1 MKKGLFYDFVQQ
13 TNQQEEDMK
22 KVDKKHSI
30 TDINEKSKPDDNE
43 VVPNKGD
50 DGKLIEEETSLT
62 GSVSLHVLK
71 EYINKMGPT
80 MFCLFILTTIAEKAL
95 HAGGIFWL
103 SDWTDNSRFNVS
115 HANDEASF
123 RQRSFRRYLKL
134 NANKLYIFLLW

>member
-1 MKKGLFYDFVQQ
+1 MQQ
-13 TNQQEEDMK
+13 TNQQEEDTK
-22 KVDKKHSI
+22 KVDKIENDDKHLI
-30 TDINEKSKPDDNE
+30 TETNETSKPNMNNE
-43 VVPNKGD
+43 IVPNEGD

-123 RQRSFRRYLKL
+123 RQRSFR
-134 NANKLYIFLLW
+134 